1 MMPTRSFAGGVIQA
15 LAVIAVFPALGLAAR
30 AGLQAG
36 SAPPHYP
43 PTWMEEIRAEETEA
57 PEEPEIWL
65 VDGFNVVQVA
75 LLGGREREG
84 WWGAERR
91 DELLARAA
99 RLSAAGAV
107 VEVVFDGRRPAPEA
121 DVPGPR
127 QVFAESADAWL
138 LARVREAADPAR
150 VAVVTADRSLAGRAR
165 HRGARVISPSEF
177 LRRCCE
183 T

>member
-1 MMPTRSFAGGVIQA
+1 MMPTRSFAGGVAQA

-43 PTWMEEIRAEETEA
+43 PSWMEEIRAQQPE
-57 PEEPEIWL
+57 PSEEPELWL

-75 LLGGREREG
+75 LIAGRDREG
-84 WWGAERR
+84 WWGAARR

-99 RLSAAGAV
+99 RLSASGAH
-107 VEVVFDGRRPAPEA
+107 VEIVFDGQRPAPEV
-121 DVPGPR
+121 DGPGPR
-127 QVFAESADAWL
+127 QVFAASADAWL

-177 LRRCCE
+177 LRRCE
-183 T
+183 I